1 MWFES
6 RLKPIK
12 ERLRGIEAKGV
23 DIVSFWFHED
33 VTAAWRPNEW
43 VRRMNTFEYD
53 LELSRPCRHRF
64 TPANQDPIL
73 NGFRTENTAASTT
86 AASSFIGSL
95 FLPTTLIPR
104 RRAIH
109 VFIASPAAPEPVVAA

>member
-1 MWFES
+1 MTIVSVRFQFGLKNKRLRQRLDRTYGAFEMWFES

-64 TPANQDPIL
+64 APANQDPI
-73 NGFRTENTAASTT
+73 
-86 AASSFIGSL
+86 
-95 FLPTTLIPR
+95 
-104 RRAIH
+104 
-109 VFIASPAAPEPVVAA
+109 